1 MVTFWHCLYSMQ
13 SRVNIMVWC
22 LSVCLVT
29 AWAHSSK
36 LTAAGLL
43 LWVQRQEILIYCC
56 TTGGQQQWRAN
67 PGIVK
72 CIESITLT
80 FLGFFCNSCQTSVI
94 FRFISPDSET
104 ITVLLGKALIIFVSC
119 NVCQSLIYF
128 LLDVQ
133 LRTIYTAIFV
143 LLNS

>member
-1 MVTFWHCLYSMQ
+1 
-13 SRVNIMVWC
+13 MVWC
-22 LSVCLVT
+22 LSVT

-43 LWVQRQEILIYCC
+43 LWVQRQEILIDSC

-72 CIESITLT
+72 CVERITLT
-80 FLGFFCNSCQTSVI
+80 FGVFFVIAARQTSVI

-119 NVCQSLIYF
+119 NVCQSLICL
-128 LLDVQ
+128 LLDV
-133 LRTIYTAIFV
+133 
-143 LLNS
+143 